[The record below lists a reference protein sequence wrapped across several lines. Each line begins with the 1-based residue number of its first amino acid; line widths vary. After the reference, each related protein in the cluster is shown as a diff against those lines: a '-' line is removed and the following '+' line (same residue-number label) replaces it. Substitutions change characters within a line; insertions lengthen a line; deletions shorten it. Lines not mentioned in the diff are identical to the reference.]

1 MGAKDKKKW
10 LMAGLL
16 CLLMWLLC
24 GCVGNNKMSIDTT
37 LEVDDKFKGQ
47 REMSAVV
54 SESVFRQAFDGNL
67 EELQGMVTEKCPS
80 TLICSAEEVNKGVA
94 ITMTLE
100 FANLSDYTNK
110 IGQILGKTPGIYFDA
125 SNSIF
130 KRRIYASGKFY
141 IPGLVWL
148 AFDALRDKN
157 SQFEDMELSDI
168 FQNGDTRVIYEG
180 ETIESEAMIHVEKM
194 DSHAFD
200 SLSVE
205 MTMNDDGS
213 YKNGGKLYCQPGCLL
228 RYGR

>member
-80 TLICSAEEVNKGVA
+80 TLICSAEEVNNGVA

-130 KRRIYASGKFY
+130 IGMV
-141 IPGLVWL
+141 L
-148 AFDALRDKN
+148 
-157 SQFEDMELSDI
+157 
-168 FQNGDTRVIYEG
+168 T
-180 ETIESEAMIHVEKM
+180 T
-194 DSHAFD
+194 
-200 SLSVE
+200 SLSPL
-205 MTMNDDGS
+205 S
-213 YKNGGKLYCQPGCLL
+213 YVFIFSIVIFYSPIFCETVTVFSPSFS
-228 RYGR
+228 